1 LESLAWDLPPV
12 VLPGLM
18 MRARHSTAVMTM
30 MGVTET
36 IAADTDA
43 YVDIAAWLSL
53 DRAWRRAVAAR
64 IRESKHRVLADMES
78 IRELESFLLAAA
90 GQHVHELIK

>member
-1 LESLAWDLPPV
+1 LESLAWELPPV

-18 MRARHSTAVMTM
+18 MRARHSAAVMTM

-43 YVDIAAWLSL
+43 YVDIAARLAL
-53 DRAWRRAVAAR
+53 DRAWRWAVAAR

-78 IRELESFLLAAA
+78 IRELEGFLLAAA
-90 GQHVHELIK
+90 GQHFH